1 MDKFINLNSTEW
13 CDLVF
18 EEKNK
23 RYGAYKLRQTS
34 SKRYL
39 VAFLI
44 VMVITAI
51 VSVLPQLY
59 GVVENITQKDLGPME
74 QTVELS
80 VLPIEEQV
88 PEELIKEE
96 IIQPGEVPPPPPA
109 LKSSMQFVPP
119 VIAKDEEVSSENQFV
134 KTQQELQS
142 STLQI
147 SIADVMGTDE
157 QHGIDISE
165 LSRPVEL
172 AVEDLVAEEEKPLE
186 NAEQAPSFP
195 GGIDALN
202 KFLSEN
208 IHYPIIAQESGIQGK
223 VIIKFVV
230 SRTGDIMDVQ
240 VIRGVDASL
249 NQEAVR
255 VVQSMPRWIPGKQK
269 GKAVSVY
276 FTLPVEFRLQS

>member
-18 EEKNK
+18 EERNK
-23 RYGAYKLRQTS
+23 RYGAYRLRQTS
-34 SKRYL
+34 YRRYL

-96 IIQPGEVPPPPPA
+96 IIQPGEVSPPPPA

-119 VIAKDEEVSSENQFV
+119 VIARDEEVSSENQFA

-172 AVEDLVAEEEKPLE
+172 AVEDLVVEEDKPLE

-195 GGIDALN
+195 GGLEALS
-202 KFLSEN
+202 KYLSEN
-208 IHYPIIAQESGIQGK
+208 IQYPISARENGIQGK

-230 SRTGDIMDVQ
+230 SRTGDIMDIQ
-240 VIRGVDASL
+240 VTRGVDASL

>member
-1 MDKFINLNSTEW
+1 MDKFINLNSPGW

-18 EEKNK
+18 EGRNK
-23 RYGAYKLRQTS
+23 KYGAYKLRQTS
-34 SKRYL
+34 SRRYL

-44 VMVITAI
+44 MVVFTAI
-51 VSVLPQLY
+51 VAVLPQLY
-59 GVVENITQKDLGPME
+59 GVVENLTQKDLGPME

-80 VLPIEEQV
+80 ILPIEKQV
-88 PEELIKEE
+88 PEEIIKEDIIKQGE
-96 IIQPGEVPPPPPA
+96 IPPPPPA
-109 LKSSMQFVPP
+109 LKSSIQFIPP
-119 VIAKDEEVSSENQFV
+119 VIAKDEEVTGNDFM
-134 KTQQELQS
+134 KTQQEIQA

-165 LSRPVEL
+165 LSRPKVVVEEKIE
-172 AVEDLVAEEEKPLE
+172 EDKPLE

-195 GGIDALN
+195 GGVDALN

-208 IHYPIIAQESGIQGK
+208 IHYPIIAQESGIQGR
-223 VIIKFVV
+223 VVIKFVV

-249 NQEAVR
+249 DKEAVR

-276 FTLPVEFRLQS
+276 FTLPVEFRLHS

>member
-1 MDKFINLNSTEW
+1 MDKFINLNSAEW

-18 EEKNK
+18 EERNK
-23 RYGAYKLRQTS
+23 KYGAYRLRQTS

-44 VMVITAI
+44 VMLFTAV
-51 VSVLPQLY
+51 VSFLPQLY

-88 PEELIKEE
+88 PEDMIKEE
-96 IIQPGEVPPPPPA
+96 VIPKGEVPPPPPP

-119 VIAKDEEVSSENQFV
+119 VIAKDEEVSSENQFA

-147 SIADVMGTDE
+147 SIADIMGTDE

-172 AVEDLVAEEEKPLE
+172 VVDDIIEEDKVLE
-186 NAEQAPSFP
+186 DAEQMPMFP
-195 GGIDALN
+195 GGQSALN

-208 IHYPIIAQESGIQGK
+208 IHYPIIAQESGIQGR
-223 VIIKFVV
+223 VVVKFVV
-230 SRTGDIMDVQ
+230 SRSGDIMDIQ
-240 VIRGVDASL
+240 IIRGVDSSL
-249 NQEAVR
+249 DREAVR
-255 VVQSMPRWIPGKQK
+255 VVQSMPKWIPGKHR
-269 GKAVSVY
+269 GKPVSVY
-276 FTLPVEFRLQS
+276 FTLPVEFRLHS